1 MRHRAS
7 VIRRTLTPG
16 RNWRH
21 GTTIMDRLPGAT
33 DDNQIYVHD
42 INALLQRIVADLAA
56 IGDRCRALFGLH
68 ASIASNRQGEV
79 SRRLT
84 AVATIFLPITF
95 LVGFFGQNFGVL
107 TGVITQ
113 GWPSFVILGVL
124 LNVICIVATV
134 LWLGRRGWH

>member
-7 VIRRTLTPG
+7 LIRRTLTPS
-16 RNWRH
+16 RNITARA
-21 GTTIMDRLPGAT
+21 TVMDLLPGAT
-33 DDNQIYVHD
+33 NDNQIYVHD
-42 INALLQRIVADLAA
+42 INDLLQRTVADLAA
-56 IGDRCRALFGLH
+56 IEDRCLALFGLH

-95 LVGFFGQNFGVL
+95 LVGFFGQNFSAL

-113 GWPSFVILGVL
+113 VWPSFVILGVL
-124 LNVICIVATV
+124 LNVICVVATV
-134 LWLGRRGWH
+134 LWLGRRGWR